1 MYDQK
6 DMDLTRGKLGKM
18 IVRFVIPLALTG
30 MLQQMFNAAD
40 VAVVGRFAGKN
51 AMAAVGSNSSIVGLL
66 INLFVGL
73 ATGVNVVIAQSTGEK
88 MCIRDRYIPLCM
100 NRL

>member
-51 AMAAVGSNSSIVGLL
+51 AMAAVGILQLSD
-66 INLFVGL
+66 
-73 ATGVNVVIAQSTGEK
+73 
-88 MCIRDRYIPLCM
+88 C
-100 NRL
+100 

>member
-51 AMAAVGSNSSIVGLL
+51 AMAVEEAILQLSD
-66 INLFVGL
+66 
-73 ATGVNVVIAQSTGEK
+73 
-88 MCIRDRYIPLCM
+88 C
-100 NRL
+100 

>member
-51 AMAAVGSNSSIVGLL
+51 AMAAVGSI
-66 INLFVGL
+66 
-73 ATGVNVVIAQSTGEK
+73 
-88 MCIRDRYIPLCM
+88 
-100 NRL
+100 